1 MDRCVSASNFLPPGV
16 LGLPSRHAP
25 HHHLA
30 IAHNPLPSNNHL
42 SQIHLRRPSLNYSRL
57 HSLSS
62 PTTDHLLIPEII
74 YEMTKCPHFPFSFPG
89 TFPYPSSQCALSA
102 AHLRYG
108 RFSAANISYS
118 RETSMQRLGTPGRG
132 KTLKTSPPAP
142 VAAGTVFRAKTP
154 GFGASSSREAKFVH
168 IHSGIFDPFPPIPD
182 KNL

>member
-25 HHHLA
+25 HRHLA

-42 SQIHLRRPSLNYSRL
+42 SKIHLRRPSLNYSRL

-62 PTTDHLLIPEII
+62 PTTDHLLIPGII
-74 YEMTKCPHFPFSFPG
+74 YKMTKCPHFPFSFPG

-118 RETSMQRLGTPGRG
+118 RETSMQRLGTTVRG
-132 KTLKTSPPAP
+132 KTLKTSPPA
-142 VAAGTVFRAKTP
+142 VAAAGTVFRAKTR
-154 GFGASSSREAKFVH
+154 GLGGTGERGKICA
-168 IHSGIFDPFPPIPD
+168 HSFWYFRPIYFQSG
-182 KNL
+182 